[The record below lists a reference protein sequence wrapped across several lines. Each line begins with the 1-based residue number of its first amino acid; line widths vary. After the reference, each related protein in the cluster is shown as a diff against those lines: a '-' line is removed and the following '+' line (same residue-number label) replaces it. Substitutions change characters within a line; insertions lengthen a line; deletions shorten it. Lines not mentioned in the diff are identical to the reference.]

1 MKSRE
6 VRPWRGGEA
15 DEDFKESD
23 RNNVW
28 PALKGATRKIQH
40 IWGNECLRF
49 NMIGFNP
56 VQFHCVSDCDVES
69 LLCWFLCLSILQF
82 GNTVDCDRL
91 NRVSVTC
98 VTDH

>member
-15 DEDFKESD
+15 DEGFEESD

-28 PALKGATRKIQH
+28 PALKGATRKIQL
-40 IWGNECLRF
+40 IWGKRMLASF

-56 VQFHCVSDCDVES
+56 GQSHCVSDCDAES

-82 GNTVDCDRL
+82 GKTVDCDWL
-91 NRVSVTC
+91 NRV
-98 VTDH
+98 